1 MSRKSIN
8 VDCIK
13 EYMEKVDK
21 LYFNGYSLAASI
33 EKASDILPRG
43 TKGRVTKWLKK
54 NLPG

>member
-1 MSRKSIN
+1 MSKISIH
-8 VDCIK
+8 VDCVK

-33 EKASDILPRG
+33 EKASDMLPPG

-54 NLPG
+54 NF